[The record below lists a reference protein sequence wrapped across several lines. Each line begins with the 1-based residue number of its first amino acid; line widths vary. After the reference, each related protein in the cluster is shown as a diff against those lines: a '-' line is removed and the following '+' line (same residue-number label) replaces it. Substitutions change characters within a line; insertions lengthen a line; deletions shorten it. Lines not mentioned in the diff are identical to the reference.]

1 MVNKKVAVFNIEV
14 YIGLHRTH
22 RTKVNMN
29 LSMKVSDENKI
40 GKGRTYKI
48 YSLKVGF
55 NKIIAQLEN
64 QQKKAVNETQEN
76 IERLRN
82 LGK

>member
-1 MVNKKVAVFNIEV
+1 MNYSDYRVRKYWGEKQNLFNIFT
-14 YIGLHRTH
+14 IWGFGTAC
-22 RTKVNMN
+22 
-29 LSMKVSDENKI
+29 
-40 GKGRTYKI
+40 KGRTYKI